1 LPALDTN
8 VLLRYFL
15 QDDRAQFNA
24 AQRLIRRCVAKRL
37 ALFVPITV
45 FLELEWVLRS
55 KMGFDKFRT
64 LDLMSD
70 LLASDEL
77 LFESEHA
84 LIAALHLYR
93 TNSADFADT
102 LHLALASLAGQQPFW
117 TFDHAASRLSG
128 AKKLGSFAAPGH
140 SK

>member
-8 VLLRYFL
+8 ILLRYFL
-15 QDDRAQFNA
+15 QDDRDQFNA
-24 AQRLIRRCVAKRL
+24 ARRLIRRCVAKRL
-37 ALFVPITV
+37 ALFVPVTV

-55 KMGFDKFRT
+55 RMGFNKLRI
-64 LDLMSD
+64 LGLMSD

-93 TNSADFADT
+93 TSSADFADT
-102 LHLALASLAGQQPFW
+102 LHLALASHAGQQPFW

-128 AKKLGSFAAPGH
+128 AKKLGAFAGPAH
-140 SK
+140 